1 MPTQER
7 TITFNEKTYSLDEH
21 GFLFPPEQWDEN
33 FANGMAETLEIY
45 GGMTEKHWAF
55 IRYLRK
61 KFIEEE
67 TVPVVVIA
75 CAENKLR
82 LREFKRLFP
91 TGYHRG
97 ACKIA
102 GINHEF
108 MYKTNYWLTYE
119 TSAVLKSEYKM
130 TPRGF
135 LEDFNQWDEHFAEL
149 VIREWKLAGGLT
161 DRHRRIIKYLR
172 NYYIAANNIPAFYE
186 TCKANRTTPK
196 KFRELFPG
204 GYRRGACRIAGLPWI
219 S

>member
-108 MYKTNYWLTYE
+108 MYKTNY
-119 TSAVLKSEYKM
+119 
-130 TPRGF
+130 
-135 LEDFNQWDEHFAEL
+135 
-149 VIREWKLAGGLT
+149 
-161 DRHRRIIKYLR
+161 
-172 NYYIAANNIPAFYE
+172 
-186 TCKANRTTPK
+186 
-196 KFRELFPG
+196 
-204 GYRRGACRIAGLPWI
+204 
-219 S
+219 